1 MLIRFRAVAPLA
13 FVLMFA
19 ATIVHAQDR
28 PFADPNDPNPGA
40 ITLTAAA
47 DTVSTYM
54 FRGIRQNSTG
64 IAAQPYA
71 DVGVAL
77 FNGDGALKSANL
89 NVGTWNSL
97 HSGDTGAN
105 SASRNMWYESDFY
118 ATLAAGLGGGTSIGS
133 TFTAYTSPNA
143 GFSTVREVAFRLGI
157 DDTPFLGG
165 AALHPYAMVA
175 FELLTQDGTGQAD
188 GGSKAGKYLELGVA
202 PSHAGAKATVA
213 VPLKLGL
220 SLGDYYELRNS
231 RGAVVENPRFG
242 FASMAGIVTVPLGET
257 SRFGGFNIH
266 GGVEFQRLGNTTRAL
281 NGGDANK
288 VIGSVGVGLTY

>member
-1 MLIRFRAVAPLA
+1 MPIRFRTITPLA
-13 FVLMFA
+13 CVLVFA
-19 ATIVHAQDR
+19 ATVAHAQDR

-54 FRGIRQNSTG
+54 FRGIRQNGTG
-64 IAAQPYA
+64 FAAQPSV

-77 FNGDGALKSANL
+77 FSGDGGLKSANL

-105 SASRNMWYESDFY
+105 AASGNMWYESDFY

-143 GFSTVREVAFRLGI
+143 GFSTVREVAFRFGI
-157 DDTPFLGG
+157 DDTPVLNG
-165 AALHPYAMVA
+165 AALHPYALVA
-175 FELLTQDGTGQAD
+175 FEFLTQDGVGQAD
-188 GGSKAGKYLELGVA
+188 GGKKAGKYLELGVA

-231 RGAVVENPRFG
+231 RGTVVENPRFG
-242 FASMAGIVTVPLGET
+242 FASVAGIVTVPLGET